1 MKKFMSIALLWLLL
15 LICGR
20 AAASPQFRLSPTK
33 ETENDNLRCY
43 PLSAANC
50 RFFTYGNDL
59 LLLQP
64 GENHAQLLRFRG
76 RALSLAAQTEVP
88 ASAVLLPGRASV
100 CCYDGE
106 NRTALVFSSE
116 LDSMSGY
123 PLPDCRGLPCISR
136 DGATLYYCTQ
146 TGLMQLTV
154 DTGIHRLLR
163 QQEGLELKGLLEN
176 PGLLLCGS
184 QLYSGSDGS
193 LVYDAGEVAG
203 MAEWVGRSLLCTHC
217 GDWDCLYMGKTML
230 PLPQGWHFLT
240 FLPSKNAVLTRREE
254 GSLAIYDL
262 STGKILAE
270 LEFSPEA
277 SMEQTQA
284 TEDGRIFFA
293 SEGCL
298 WQWEPEWTSK
308 PDSRI
313 HISALYTREAPDEKG
328 LNQCRQRGAY
338 LENQFGLELL
348 LNEEALPG
356 VPAGIQVESE
366 YVSTPILET
375 LSGIEAAL
383 GKFPKQMLQTAF
395 SGCGRVYLCP
405 VRRIEAGGGE
415 RLGLQFWS
423 GRDCY
428 LLITASSD
436 LRRGVLEAV
445 MPFFERQLLMSSD
458 CLDDWNRL
466 NPPGFVYGGETAE
479 ELAFADAESQKSPE
493 ADRVGLLYAAME
505 EGNRELFLSV
515 RLQNKLRIL
524 SQGFRQVFRLDTETK
539 LPWEQYLWRQ

>member
-1 MKKFMSIALLWLLL
+1 MKKFMSILLLWLLL
-15 LICGR
+15 LSSIR

-43 PLSAANC
+43 PLSAADC

-59 LLLQP
+59 LLLYP
-64 GENHAQLLRFRG
+64 EGTGARLLCFRG
-76 RALSLAAQTEVP
+76 KALSIAAQTEVP
-88 ASAVLLPGRASV
+88 ASAVLLPGKEMV
-100 CCYDGE
+100 CCYDAQSGTLL
-106 NRTALVFSSE
+106 RFSPE
-116 LDSMSGY
+116 LGSLGSCT
-123 PLPDCRGLPCISR
+123 LPGCRGIPFVSG
-136 DGATLYYCTQ
+136 DGKSIYYCTDS
-146 TGLMQLTV
+146 GLMEFSA

-163 QQEGLELKGLLEN
+163 QQEDLELKGLLEN

-184 QLYSGSDGS
+184 QLFRRSDGS
-193 LVYDAGEVAG
+193 LAYDAGDVAG
-203 MAEWVGRSLLCTHC
+203 MAEWESRSLLCTRC
-217 GDWDCLYMGKTML
+217 GHWDCLYMGKTML
-230 PLPQGWHFLT
+230 PLPQGWRFLT

-262 STGKILAE
+262 STGKLLAE

-277 SMEQTQA
+277 EIEQPQA
-284 TEDGRIFFA
+284 AEDGRVFFV
-293 SEGCL
+293 SGDCL

-348 LNEEALPG
+348 LNEEALG
-356 VPAGIQVESE
+356 AVPAGLVVEPE

-375 LSGIEAAL
+375 LSGIEAVL
-383 GKFPKQMLQTAF
+383 GKFPKQLLQTAF
-395 SGCGRVYLCP
+395 SGCGRICLCP
-405 VRRIEAGGGE
+405 VRRIEAGGRE

-428 LLITASSD
+428 LLVAASSD
-436 LRRGVLEAV
+436 LQRGVLEAL
-445 MPFFERQLLMSSD
+445 MPLFERQLLMSSD

-466 NPPGFVYGGETAE
+466 NPPGFVYGGQTE
-479 ELAFADAESQKSPE
+479 EDLAFADAEGLQSPE
-493 ADRVGLLYAAME
+493 ADRIGLLYAAME

-515 RLQNKLRIL
+515 RLQNKLRTL
-524 SQGFRQVFRLDTETK
+524 SQGFRQVFQLGSETK
-539 LPWEQYLWRQ
+539 LLWEQYLWRQ